1 LIEPHC
7 VFDVGVRIGDGST
20 IKAFSHCEGAT
31 IGPDCV
37 VGPYA
42 RLRPGSELASHVRIG
57 NFVEL
62 KNVDLAEGV
71 KVNHLTYLGDASVG
85 SQSNIGA
92 GTITCNYDGFA
103 KHKTVIGTHAF
114 IGSNSALIAPVTI
127 GDGAYVATG
136 SVITDDVPADALALA
151 RGRQVN
157 KAGGAAG
164 LRLKLSGKK

>member
-1 LIEPHC
+1 
-7 VFDVGVRIGDGST
+7 VT
-20 IKAFSHCEGAT
+20 IKAFSPLEGAT
-31 IGPDCV
+31 IGPDSV

-42 RLRPGSELASHVRIG
+42 RLRPGSDLASHVRIG

-62 KNVDLAEGV
+62 KNAKLAEGV
-71 KVNHLTYLGDASVG
+71 KVNHLTYLGDTTVG

-103 KHKTVIGTHAF
+103 KHQTTIGAHAF

-127 GDGAYVATG
+127 GEGAYVATG
-136 SVITDDVPADALALA
+136 SVITEDVPADALALA

-157 KAGGAAG
+157 KTGGAAG
-164 LRLKLSGKK
+164 LRQRLSRKK